1 MKYGPEIY
9 RDPDVPID
17 IHIYMEHRKSV
28 RIAMLKTKV
37 NLRMPILIST
47 AEKEKYIEWGVN
59 WVKNKIKKTNGR
71 VLSQDRIYEDG
82 DVLHV
87 MGRTLLIHITELR
100 TINTASGSLKGQAI
114 YIKLPADWEASD
126 QQDACRNL
134 VRKCL
139 CRELKSAVA
148 ERVHILNQRHF
159 QKKINEV
166 RLKYNVSNWGS
177 CSKRGNINL
186 SLRLLF
192 APMEVVDYVIIHELS
207 HLLELNHSPRFWS
220 IVEKAD
226 PTYRAK
232 EKWLKEH
239 SYEAFV

>member
-17 IHIYMEHRKSV
+17 IHIYMEHRRSV

-47 AEKEKYIEWGVN
+47 AEKERYIEWGVN
-59 WVKNKIKKTNGR
+59 WVKNKIRKTNGR
-71 VLSQDRIYEDG
+71 VLSQDRVYEDG
-82 DVLHV
+82 DVLQV
-87 MGRTLLIHITELR
+87 MGRTILIHITQLHSIDR
-100 TINTASGSLKGQAI
+100 AKGSLKDQAI
-114 YIKLPADWEASD
+114 YIKLPADWDEAE
-126 QQDACRNL
+126 QQNACRNL

-139 CRELKSAVA
+139 CKELKGAVA
-148 ERVHILNQRHF
+148 DRVHILNQRYF

-192 APMEVVDYVIIHELS
+192 APLEVVDYVIIHELS
-207 HLLELNHSPRFWS
+207 HLIELNHSPRFWS

-226 PTYRAK
+226 PTYRIK